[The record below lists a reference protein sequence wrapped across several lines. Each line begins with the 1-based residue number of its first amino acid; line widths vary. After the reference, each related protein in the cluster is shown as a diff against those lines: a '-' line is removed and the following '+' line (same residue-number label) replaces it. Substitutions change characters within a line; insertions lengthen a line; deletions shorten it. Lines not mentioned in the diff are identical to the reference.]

1 LPTVDFPREALS
13 DGIGLAEVFQLVG
26 LAKSNGEVRRLIRG
40 GGARINDVSVT
51 LENRR
56 VTTDDLDENGVVKL
70 SAGKKR
76 HAVLR
81 PT

>member
-1 LPTVDFPREALS
+1 M
-13 DGIGLAEVFQLVG
+13 AEVFQLVG
-26 LAKSNGEVRRLIRG
+26 LAKSIGEVRRLIRG